1 MKPKAKVA
9 VKSEPKISKSK
20 KVMKLQKVKS
30 ENKKDKLYT
39 NEEIIKEAAKK
50 VANEESQNK

>member
-50 VANEESQNK
+50 VANEES